1 MGAEGSRVK
10 VFPKDVEGD
19 APFDL
24 RLIHLVRLSSSPC
37 GLLTLPGDDERQRLV
52 DSSVCACF
60 HTCFFFF
67 LNVIIIH
74 VSPWEKKCDR
84 RMRNSTG

>member
-67 LNVIIIH
+67 KMLLLFMCHRGKNNVT
-74 VSPWEKKCDR
+74 EE
-84 RMRNSTG
+84 